1 MAKSKSPITR
11 TLIAMSGQENV
22 ITIYRSFVEFTG
34 SYEGAALLSQL
45 LYWTPK
51 STMGG
56 WIAKTDAEFTH
67 ELCITQHGLRRARAK
82 LEQLGILRTKIKRF
96 NGTPTTHYFIVLDAL
111 SARFDEFTKSDFA
124 NSQSPFCESNKSLTE
139 ITTEI
144 NTKNSASA
152 QISNEPEKTGGD
164 EMQYSDPIWDIA
176 HGKSPAAQD
185 ARQAR
190 LNQMRNAANRFS
202 PNLQELAL
210 AFQEASGG
218 ILQEMHLKRDAR
230 ALIEMLDAGVTAE
243 IITDAIG
250 AMQNSG
256 LAITWPGAVT
266 KTAIGIVN
274 IRQKRAIAEYEAEA
288 MKEQPAEVTPTP
300 PGQRRRPNIRRW
312 SND

>member
-1 MAKSKSPITR
+1 
-11 TLIAMSGQENV
+11 
-22 ITIYRSFVEFTG
+22 
-34 SYEGAALLSQL
+34 
-45 LYWTPK
+45 
-51 STMGG
+51 
-56 WIAKTDAEFTH
+56 
-67 ELCITQHGLRRARAK
+67 
-82 LEQLGILRTKIKRF
+82 
-96 NGTPTTHYFIVLDAL
+96 
-111 SARFDEFTKSDFA
+111 
-124 NSQSPFCESNKSLTE
+124 
-139 ITTEI
+139 
-144 NTKNSASA
+144 
-152 QISNEPEKTGGD
+152 
-164 EMQYSDPIWDIA
+164 MQYSDPLWDIA
-176 HGKSPAAQD
+176 HGKTPDPQAAG
-185 ARQAR
+185 RER

-230 ALIEMLDAGVTAE
+230 ALIEMLDAGVTVE